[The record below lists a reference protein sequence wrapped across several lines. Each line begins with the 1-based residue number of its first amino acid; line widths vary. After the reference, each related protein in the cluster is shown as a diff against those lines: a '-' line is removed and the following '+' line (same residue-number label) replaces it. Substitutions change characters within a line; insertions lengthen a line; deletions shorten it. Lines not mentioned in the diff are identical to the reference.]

1 MIKKLSIICS
11 SFLTLTS
18 PSFKA
23 QNLANYI
30 SQSSEI
36 KNITIHNVGAHIER
50 KGNASIKLGSNHLII
65 TNLSPSLINESIQF
79 VMNSKNIIINSVSKK
94 MNFLTKESM
103 GNKELDFL
111 KDSLSNIKEQKRIKE
126 VNLAVFIEEKDLF
139 NENKS
144 VLKTTREF
152 IVDDLMDLSRSK
164 IV

>member
-18 PSFKA
+18 LSFKA

-65 TNLSPSLINESIQF
+65 TNLSPSLINESIHET
-79 VMNSKNIIINSVSKK
+79 M
-94 MNFLTKESM
+94 
-103 GNKELDFL
+103 L
-111 KDSLSNIKEQKRIKE
+111 KSPIDC
-126 VNLAVFIEEKDLF
+126 
-139 NENKS
+139 NEAC
-144 VLKTTREF
+144 
-152 IVDDLMDLSRSK
+152 ISRSHRS
-164 IV
+164 VYV

>member
-18 PSFKA
+18 FSFKA

-50 KGNASIKLGSNHLII
+50 KGNAPIKLGSNHLII

-79 VMNSKNIIINSVSKK
+79 VMKSNNIIVNSVSK
-94 MNFLTKESM
+94 N
-103 GNKELDFL
+103 ELSVRNL
-111 KDSLSNIKEQKRIKE
+111 WGIK
-126 VNLAVFIEEKDLF
+126 N
-139 NENKS
+139 
-144 VLKTTREF
+144 
-152 IVDDLMDLSRSK
+152 
-164 IV
+164 